1 MNRRKNPWYKETIE
15 LNKTAQ
21 KAQKQSPQKAEVG
34 MISLSYFLALASHQ
48 SSLFLYVANECF
60 RSAVPMT
67 KKNSCILFF
76 PNI

>member
-34 MISLSYFLALASHQ
+34 MISLSYF
-48 SSLFLYVANECF
+48 FG
-60 RSAVPMT
+60 
-67 KKNSCILFF
+67 SCLT
-76 PNI
+76 PV